1 MRYALMRYDLMIYF
15 FELGIYQKK
24 LNYFFLIWR
33 VIDCVIC
40 EMDTTELKQEQK
52 EQLEQEQEQEQE
64 QLEHRARA
72 MRLKMNERGMWRW
85 ALRGIVI
92 Q

>member
-1 MRYALMRYDLMIYF
+1 M
-15 FELGIYQKK
+15 
-24 LNYFFLIWR
+24 
-33 VIDCVIC
+33 
-40 EMDTTELKQEQK
+40 
-52 EQLEQEQEQEQE
+52 EQEQMEQEQMEQEQMEQEQMEQE

>member
-1 MRYALMRYDLMIYF
+1 MCA
-15 FELGIYQKK
+15 
-24 LNYFFLIWR
+24 
-33 VIDCVIC
+33 CVIC
-40 EMDTTELKQEQK
+40 EMDTTELKQMEQMEQMEQ
-52 EQLEQEQEQEQE
+52 EQLEQPMEQQLEQE

-72 MRLKMNERGMWRW
+72 MRLKMNEKGSMWRW

>member
-1 MRYALMRYDLMIYF
+1 M
-15 FELGIYQKK
+15 
-24 LNYFFLIWR
+24 
-33 VIDCVIC
+33 
-40 EMDTTELKQEQK
+40 
-52 EQLEQEQEQEQE
+52 EQEQMEQEQMEQE

-72 MRLKMNERGMWRW
+72 MRLKMNEKGSMWRW

>member
-1 MRYALMRYDLMIYF
+1 MNLEF
-15 FELGIYQKK
+15 GNQKK
-24 LNYFFLIWR
+24 LNYFFLIGC

-40 EMDTTELKQEQK
+40 EMDTTELKQEQM
-52 EQLEQEQEQEQE
+52 EQMEQEQLEQE

>member
-1 MRYALMRYDLMIYF
+1 M
-15 FELGIYQKK
+15 
-24 LNYFFLIWR
+24 
-33 VIDCVIC
+33 
-40 EMDTTELKQEQK
+40 
-52 EQLEQEQEQEQE
+52 EQEQMEQEQMEQEQMEQE

>member
-1 MRYALMRYDLMIYF
+1 M
-15 FELGIYQKK
+15 EIYQKK
-24 LNYFFLIWR
+24 LNYFFLIGC

-40 EMDTTELKQEQK
+40 EMDTTELKQEQT
-52 EQLEQEQEQEQE
+52 EQTEQTEQEQ

>member
-1 MRYALMRYDLMIYF
+1 M
-15 FELGIYQKK
+15 
-24 LNYFFLIWR
+24 NYFFLIGC

-40 EMDTTELKQEQK
+40 EMDTTELKQEQM
-52 EQLEQEQEQEQE
+52 EQMEQEQLEQE

>member
-1 MRYALMRYDLMIYF
+1 M
-15 FELGIYQKK
+15 
-24 LNYFFLIWR
+24 NYFFLIGC

-40 EMDTTELKQEQK
+40 EMDTTELKQEQM
-52 EQLEQEQEQEQE
+52 EQQQLEQQQLEQQQLEQQQLEQQ

>member
-1 MRYALMRYDLMIYF
+1 M
-15 FELGIYQKK
+15 
-24 LNYFFLIWR
+24 
-33 VIDCVIC
+33 
-40 EMDTTELKQEQK
+40 
-52 EQLEQEQEQEQE
+52 EQEQMEQEQMEQEQMDQE

>member
-1 MRYALMRYDLMIYF
+1 M
-15 FELGIYQKK
+15 GIYQKK
-24 LNYFFLIWR
+24 LNYFFLIGC

-40 EMDTTELKQEQK
+40 EMDTTELKQEQT
-52 EQLEQEQEQEQE
+52 EQTEHMEQTEQMEQMEQEQ